1 MMLKLDI
8 EELKK
13 KISEKIYVV
22 LAAEVHTYSFY
33 NDTAFIK

>member
-1 MMLKLDI
+1 MLKIDI

-13 KISEKIYVV
+13 IFLKKIYVV
-22 LAAEVHTYSFY
+22 LAAMVHTYSCY